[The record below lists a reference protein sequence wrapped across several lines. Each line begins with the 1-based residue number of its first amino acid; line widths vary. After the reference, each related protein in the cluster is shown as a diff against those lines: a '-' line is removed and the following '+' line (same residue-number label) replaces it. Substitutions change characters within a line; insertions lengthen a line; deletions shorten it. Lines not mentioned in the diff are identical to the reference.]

1 MKIWEILTNFAD
13 KKIAIFTILILYN
26 LIPVLY
32 NEFVRG

>member
-1 MKIWEILTNFAD
+1 MKIWEILTNFTD
-13 KKIAIFTILILYN
+13 KKISIFTILILYN